1 MQLSGLRHGS
11 RLLQLVEFPMAE
23 FIDGSATNQ
32 EIQQFLEK
40 HRKLVVKPA
49 FYGGVGKK
57 GKAGLVRVV
66 STLQEALAAKRE
78 LFFAQHTYGN
88 KVVTANGVTTLFP

>member
-1 MQLSGLRHGS
+1 MQLSGLRYGS
-11 RLLQLVEFPMAE
+11 KLLHLVEFPVAD

-32 EIQQFLEK
+32 DIQQFLEK

-57 GKAGLVRVV
+57 GKAGLVRIV
-66 STLQEALAAKRE
+66 STLQEALQAKRE
-78 LFFAQHTYGN
+78 LFFAQHVYGN
-88 KVVTANGVTTLFP
+88 KTVTAN